1 MIEKKRQETPLETT
15 ISAEEVTITE
25 KMSWLENQIQALKPK
40 EGRPLTTFLTTYT
53 KGEIVMTFL
62 ALLEL
67 MKKQKVCVEQAGNDQ
82 PMMVYAVD

>member
-1 MIEKKRQETPLETT
+1 
-15 ISAEEVTITE
+15 
-25 KMSWLENQIQALKPK
+25 
-40 EGRPLTTFLTTYT
+40 
-53 KGEIVMTFL
+53 MTFL